1 MGALGDYD
9 ERTRPADWPERVLK
23 TYLGMGLLGD
33 FAAHAVSLLPPAL
46 ASELAPYLDHRE
58 LDAFASA
65 SILGAAG
72 SDPQL
77 AARLGLWGRRVVG
90 EEVGTFHALLAR
102 FKGLAAD
109 DAARQGYHDALSA
122 GAATRMKGLGLRV

>member
-1 MGALGDYD
+1 M
-9 ERTRPADWPERVLK
+9 
-23 TYLGMGLLGD
+23 
-33 FAAHAVSLLPPAL
+33 
-46 ASELAPYLDHRE
+46 PYLDHRE